1 MVGPPSGQQRRN
13 KRGALS
19 VCTMARKIPRRPA
32 PSSSRP
38 SRLPARKVTVVIP
51 CLNESRT
58 IAEVVRFARA
68 DRLVGE
74 VLVIDDGSIDG
85 TPELAEQA
93 GARVVTS
100 ALMGKGES
108 MEEGWQ
114 HARHDLLVYLDG
126 DLTGLRK
133 GLIRTLVTPLL
144 TDEADFVKAKFT
156 RAAGRVTILTAKP
169 LLKTYFPELAEF
181 AQPLGGIIAARRDL
195 LKRLRFENDYGVDIG
210 LLIDATRERARI
222 AEVDIGELRHESQ
235 SLEALGEM
243 AMQVTRTI
251 IERAAEWGRLRLSF
265 VRESGERERMT
276 RLKLGHAL
284 KRMQN
289 VERLALIDM
298 DGTLLNGRFV
308 IELARATGRE
318 EALQP
323 LLDNAILSPVQRTRR
338 IAALFARVPRHV
350 FEKVARNIP
359 LMPGAV
365 ETVVGLRKAGY
376 RVAIVTDS
384 YHSAAETVRRRV
396 FADFAVAHLMKFRRE
411 KATGRV
417 TFAPAMREPAKC
429 REHRLCKLNVLHHLC
444 EELHV
449 TPDRVLAVG
458 DSENDIC
465 VLRGAGN
472 SVAFQPKRPSVR
484 DAAKHTLEDDLRGI
498 LKLLGEPVSALP
510 EIRELTDLEPEG
522 IS

>member
-1 MVGPPSGQQRRN
+1 
-13 KRGALS
+13 
-19 VCTMARKIPRRPA
+19 MARKIQRRPTPKPA
-32 PSSSRP
+32 GPA
-38 SRLPARKVTVVIP
+38 RLPARKVTVVIP
-51 CLNESRT
+51 VLNESRT
-58 IAEVVRFARA
+58 IVEVVRFARA

-133 GLIRTLVTPLL
+133 GLIRTLVEPLL
-144 TDEADFVKAKFT
+144 IDQADFVKARFT

-169 LLKTYFPELAEF
+169 LLKTYFPELADF
-181 AQPLGGIIAARRDL
+181 AQPLGGIIAARRGL

-222 AEVDIGELRHESQ
+222 VEVDIGELKHESQ

-265 VRESGERERMT
+265 VRRTHERERES
-276 RLKLGHAL
+276 LVKQGHAF
-284 KRMQN
+284 KRMQQ

-308 IELARATGRE
+308 IELARVTGHE

-338 IAALFARVPRHV
+338 IAALFAGVPRHV
-350 FEKVARNIP
+350 FEKVARDIP

-376 RVAIVTDS
+376 RVVIVTDS
-384 YHSAAETVRRRV
+384 YHTAAETVRRRV
-396 FADFAVAHLMKFRRE
+396 FADFAVAHLMKFRRD

-429 REHRLCKLNVLHHLC
+429 RQHRLCKLNVLHHLC
-444 EELHV
+444 DELHI
-449 TPDRVLAVG
+449 TTEQVLAVG
-458 DSENDIC
+458 DSENDVC

-484 DAAKHTLEDDLRGI
+484 DAAKHVLEDDLRGI
-498 LKLLGEPVSALP
+498 LKLLGEAVSALP
-510 EIRELTDLEPEG
+510 EIREMAELRSKEEASVRP
-522 IS
+522 

>member
-1 MVGPPSGQQRRN
+1 MVGPPSGQQRRHE
-13 KRGALS
+13 RGADS
-19 VCTMARKIPRRPA
+19 ACTMARKHHRRPT
-32 PSSSRP
+32 SSPSRP
-38 SRLPARKVTVVIP
+38 KRLPARKVTVVIP

-100 ALMGKGES
+100 ALLGKGES

-114 HARHDLLVYLDG
+114 HARHDILVYLDG

-133 GLIRTLVTPLL
+133 GLIRSLVTPLL
-144 TDEADFVKAKFT
+144 TGEADFVKAKFT

-169 LLKTYFPELAEF
+169 LLKTYFPELADF

-210 LLIDATRERARI
+210 LLIDAVRERARI
-222 AEVDIGELRHESQ
+222 VEVDIGELRHDSQ

-265 VRESGERERMT
+265 VRRTHERERET
-276 RLKLGHAL
+276 RVKQGHAF
-284 KRMQN
+284 KRLQQ

-308 IELARATGRE
+308 IELARATDRE
-318 EALQP
+318 ELLQP

-338 IAALFARVPRHV
+338 IAALFAGVPRHV
-350 FEKVARNIP
+350 FEKVARDIP

-376 RVAIVTDS
+376 RVVIVTDS

-396 FADFAVAHLMKFRRE
+396 FADFAVAHLMKFRRD

-417 TFAPAMREPAKC
+417 TFAPAMRQPMKC
-429 REHRLCKLNVLHHLC
+429 RKHRLCKLNVLHHLC
-444 EELHV
+444 GELNV
-449 TPDRVLAVG
+449 TPEQVLAVG

-472 SVAFQPKRPSVR
+472 SVAFQPKRPAVR
-484 DAAKHTLEDDLRGI
+484 DAARHILEDDLRGI
-498 LKLLGEPVSALP
+498 LKLLGEPVPALP
-510 EIRELTDLEPEG
+510 EIREMNAGETPAHG
-522 IS
+522 

>member
-1 MVGPPSGQQRRN
+1 
-13 KRGALS
+13 
-19 VCTMARKIPRRPA
+19 MARKHHRRPT
-32 PSSSRP
+32 SSPSRP
-38 SRLPARKVTVVIP
+38 KRLPARKVTVVIP

-100 ALMGKGES
+100 ALLGKGES

-114 HARHDLLVYLDG
+114 HARHDILVYLDG

-133 GLIRTLVTPLL
+133 GLIRSLVTPLL
-144 TDEADFVKAKFT
+144 TGEADFVKAKFT

-169 LLKTYFPELAEF
+169 LLKTYFPELADF

-210 LLIDATRERARI
+210 LLIDAVRERARI
-222 AEVDIGELRHESQ
+222 VEVDIGELRHDSQ

-265 VRESGERERMT
+265 VRRTHERERET
-276 RLKLGHAL
+276 RVKQGHAF
-284 KRMQN
+284 KRLQQ

-308 IELARATGRE
+308 IELARATDRE
-318 EALQP
+318 ELLQP

-338 IAALFARVPRHV
+338 IAALFAGVPRHV
-350 FEKVARNIP
+350 FEKVARDIP

-376 RVAIVTDS
+376 RVVIVTDS

-396 FADFAVAHLMKFRRE
+396 FADFAVAHLMKFRRD

-417 TFAPAMREPAKC
+417 TFAPAMRQPMKC
-429 REHRLCKLNVLHHLC
+429 RKHRLCKLNVLHHLC
-444 EELHV
+444 GELNV
-449 TPDRVLAVG
+449 TPEQVLAVG

-472 SVAFQPKRPSVR
+472 SVAFQPKRPAVR
-484 DAAKHTLEDDLRGI
+484 DAARHILEDDLRGI
-498 LKLLGEPVSALP
+498 LKLLGEPVPALP
-510 EIRELTDLEPEG
+510 EIREMNAGETPAHG
-522 IS
+522 

>member
-1 MVGPPSGQQRRN
+1 M
-13 KRGALS
+13 
-19 VCTMARKIPRRPA
+19 
-32 PSSSRP
+32 
-38 SRLPARKVTVVIP
+38 
-51 CLNESRT
+51 
-58 IAEVVRFARA
+58 
-68 DRLVGE
+68 
-74 VLVIDDGSIDG
+74 
-85 TPELAEQA
+85 
-93 GARVVTS
+93 
-100 ALMGKGES
+100 
-108 MEEGWQ
+108 
-114 HARHDLLVYLDG
+114 
-126 DLTGLRK
+126 
-133 GLIRTLVTPLL
+133 
-144 TDEADFVKAKFT
+144 
-156 RAAGRVTILTAKP
+156 LTAKP
-169 LLKTYFPELAEF
+169 LLKAYFPELADL

-195 LKRLRFENDYGVDIG
+195 LQRLRFENDYGVDIG
-210 LLIDATRERARI
+210 LLIDAVRERARI
-222 AEVDIGELRHESQ
+222 VEVDIGELRHESQ

-265 VRESGERERMT
+265 VRESGERERLA
-276 RLKLGHAL
+276 RLRQGHAL

-338 IAALFARVPRHV
+338 IAALFAGVPRHV

-396 FADFAVAHLMKFRRE
+396 FADFVVAHLMKFRRE

-417 TFAPAMREPAKC
+417 TFAPAMREPARC
-429 REHRLCKLNVLHHLC
+429 PSTGSASSTCSTTCARSCTSRLTACWPW
-444 EELHV
+444 V
-449 TPDRVLAVG
+449 TARTTSACCAARATPW
-458 DSENDIC
+458 
-465 VLRGAGN
+465 
-472 SVAFQPKRPSVR
+472 PSSPNAPPCGTPR
-484 DAAKHTLEDDLRGI
+484 STPSKTTCAA
-498 LKLLGEPVSALP
+498 S
-510 EIRELTDLEPEG
+510 
-522 IS
+522 

>member
-1 MVGPPSGQQRRN
+1 
-13 KRGALS
+13 
-19 VCTMARKIPRRPA
+19 MARKTAVRPA
-32 PSSSRP
+32 SPPRP
-38 SRLPARKVTVVIP
+38 VRLPARKVTVVIP
-51 CLNESRT
+51 VLNESAT
-58 IAEVVRFARA
+58 IADLVRFARA

-114 HARHDLLVYLDG
+114 HARHDVLVYLDG

-133 GLIRTLVTPLL
+133 DLFRTLTAPLFA
-144 TDEADFVKAKFT
+144 DEADFVKARFT

-195 LKRLRFENDYGVDIG
+195 LRRLRFENDYGVDIG
-210 LLIDATRERARI
+210 LLIDALRERARI
-222 AEVDIGELRHESQ
+222 AEVDIGELRHDSQ
-235 SLEALGEM
+235 TLEALGEM

-251 IERAAEWGRLRLSF
+251 LERAAEWGRLRLSF
-265 VRESGERERMT
+265 VQQSRERERVT
-276 RLKLGHAL
+276 RVKQGHAL
-284 KRMQN
+284 KRLAQ
-289 VERLALIDM
+289 VERLALVDM

-308 IELARATGRE
+308 LALARATGRE

-323 LLDNAILSPVQRTRR
+323 LLDNAILTPVQRTRA
-338 IAALFARVPRHV
+338 IAALFAGTPRHV
-350 FEKVARNIP
+350 FERVARDLP

-376 RVAIVTDS
+376 RVGIVTDS
-384 YHSAAETVRRRV
+384 YHTAAETVRRRV
-396 FADFAVAHLMKFRRE
+396 FADFAVAHLMKFRRDR
-411 KATGRV
+411 ATGRV

-429 REHRLCKLNVLHHLC
+429 RKHRLCKLNVLHHLC
-444 EELHV
+444 AELHV
-449 TPDRVLAVG
+449 VPDNVLAVG
-458 DSENDIC
+458 DSENDEC
-465 VLRGAGN
+465 LLRGAGN

-498 LKLLGEPVSALP
+498 LKLLGEPVSPLP
-510 EIRELTDLEPEG
+510 EIRAVLDGAEAGLPPG
-522 IS
+522 QIA

>member
-1 MVGPPSGQQRRN
+1 
-13 KRGALS
+13 
-19 VCTMARKIPRRPA
+19 MARKPSANMARKTAVHPASPPA
-32 PSSSRP
+32 PV
-38 SRLPARKVTVVIP
+38 RLPARRVTVVIP
-51 CLNESRT
+51 VLNESAT
-58 IAEVVRFARA
+58 IADLVRFARA

-85 TPELAEQA
+85 TPELAAQA

-114 HARHDLLVYLDG
+114 HARHDVLVYLDG

-133 GLIRTLVTPLL
+133 DLFRTLTAPLFA
-144 TDEADFVKAKFT
+144 DEADFVKARFT

-181 AQPLGGIIAARRDL
+181 AQPLGGIVAARRDL
-195 LKRLRFENDYGVDIG
+195 LRRLRFENDYGVDIG
-210 LLIDATRERARI
+210 LLIDALRERARI
-222 AEVDIGELRHESQ
+222 AEVDIGELRHDSQ

-251 IERAAEWGRLRLSF
+251 LERAAEWGRLRLSF
-265 VRESGERERMT
+265 VQQSRERERHA
-276 RLKLGHAL
+276 RAKQGHAL
-284 KRMQN
+284 KRLVQ
-289 VERLALIDM
+289 VERLALMDM

-308 IELARATGRE
+308 LALARATGRE

-323 LLDNAILSPVQRTRR
+323 LLDNAILTPVQRTRA
-338 IAALFARVPRHV
+338 IAALFAGVPRHV
-350 FEKVARNIP
+350 FERVARDLP

-376 RVAIVTDS
+376 RVGIVTDS
-384 YHSAAETVRRRV
+384 YHTAAETVRRRV
-396 FADFAVAHLMKFRRE
+396 FADFAVAHLMKFRRD

-429 REHRLCKLNVLHHLC
+429 RRHRLCKLNVLHHLC
-444 EELHV
+444 AELHV
-449 TPDRVLAVG
+449 VPDNVLAVG
-458 DSENDIC
+458 DSENDEC
-465 VLRGAGN
+465 LLRGAGN

-484 DAAKHTLEDDLRGI
+484 AAAKHTLEDDLRGI
-498 LKLLGEPVSALP
+498 LKLLGEPVSPLP
-510 EIRELTDLEPEG
+510 EIRAVLDGAEAGLPPGQTA
-522 IS
+522 

>member
-1 MVGPPSGQQRRN
+1 
-13 KRGALS
+13 
-19 VCTMARKIPRRPA
+19 MARNARPRPA
-32 PSSSRP
+32 PAPPRP
-38 SRLPARKVTVVIP
+38 RRLPTRKVTVVIP
-51 CLNESRT
+51 VLNESRT
-58 IAEVVRFARA
+58 IGEIVRFARA

-114 HARHDLLVYLDG
+114 HARHDVLVYLDG

-133 GLIRTLVTPLL
+133 GLIRKLVEPLL
-144 TDEADFVKAKFT
+144 RNEADFVKAKFT

-195 LKRLRFENDYGVDIG
+195 LQRLRFENDYGVDIG

-222 AEVDIGELRHESQ
+222 VEVDIGELRHDSQ
-235 SLEALGEM
+235 SLDALGEM

-265 VRESGERERMT
+265 IQQSRERD
-276 RLKLGHAL
+276 RVRRVRQEVAL
-284 KRMQN
+284 KRLEN

-323 LLDNAILSPVQRTRR
+323 LLDNELLSPVQRTRR
-338 IAALFARVPRHV
+338 IAALFAGVPRQV
-350 FEKVARNIP
+350 FRRVARDIP

-376 RVAIVTDS
+376 RVVIVTDS

-396 FADFAVAHLMKFRRE
+396 FADFAIAHLMRFRHE

-417 TFAPAMREPAKC
+417 TFAPAMREPVKC
-429 REHRLCKLNVLHHLC
+429 RKHRLCKLNVLHHLC
-444 EELHV
+444 AELNV
-449 TPDRVLAVG
+449 PPDRVLAVG

-484 DAAKHTLEDDLRGI
+484 DAAKHTLEEDLRGI
-498 LKLLGEPVSALP
+498 LKLLGEPVPALS
-510 EIRELTDLEPEG
+510 EIREMNLDPENA
-522 IS
+522 S